1 MLDIFGANAEEDN
14 KVVLFITINYDIT
27 LCIIAYD
34 KNHVHDWGIKQRRL
48 FYLKK
53 TLYANKLLHISTQMK
68 H

>member
-34 KNHVHDWGIKQRRL
+34 
-48 FYLKK
+48 
-53 TLYANKLLHISTQMK
+53 
-68 H
+68 